1 VSTSDSPAKDG
12 TLKDGAVEAD
22 STTDKDTKKGGIT
35 LSGLLNVIDGVAAS
49 EGRIL
54 IMTTNHGCAIR
65 FDGAV
70 LEGAILGGGI

>member
-1 VSTSDSPAKDG
+1 LAGES
-12 TLKDGAVEAD
+12 EE
-22 STTDKDTKKGGIT
+22 KGGIT

-54 IMTTNHGCAIR
+54 IMTTNHVENVGCAIR